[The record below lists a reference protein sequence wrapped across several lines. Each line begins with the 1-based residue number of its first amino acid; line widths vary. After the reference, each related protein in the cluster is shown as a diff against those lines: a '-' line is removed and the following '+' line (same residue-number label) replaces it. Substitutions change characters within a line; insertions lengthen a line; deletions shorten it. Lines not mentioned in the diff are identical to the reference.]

1 MGREGRQAV
10 TFVGPA
16 HAHCE
21 AGPHDAVNERAG
33 QHIEGPLRI
42 VARIALHQVV
52 VRVVPAVCAQPQPVF
67 AVVPDLE
74 AANVLCMCAQALSCW
89 LISFALSHNL

>member
-1 MGREGRQAV
+1 MGREGIREV

-16 HAHCE
+16 HAYCE
-21 AGPHDAVNERAG
+21 ARPDNTINDGAG